1 MADSVTSGEQV
12 FAVVR
17 DVVLEVLPDVAAAQV
32 DVDGTLTDLGANS
45 IDRADIVTLA
55 QERLGIV
62 VPAERFRAV
71 SDIGSLVEVLR
82 LNL

>member
-17 DVVLEVLPDVAAAQV
+17 DVVLEVLPDIAPAQV
-32 DVDGTLTDLGANS
+32 GIDGTLTDLGANS
-45 IDRADIVTLA
+45 IDRADIVTMA

-62 VPAERFRAV
+62 VPPERFRAV